1 MSVAPDG
8 ARVLTSLQQL
18 ERELVELRYTQ
29 RLDAQERV
37 RESLRRLAQAGAP
50 QAVLERAPAEL
61 AAATGLERVLV
72 SRVRADRIEA
82 LARWEQ
88 GAKPVAGL
96 PVTGRERPTIEVA
109 RALERGAVVVD
120 DIHDSPVALALGWR
134 SFVLAAVVLRDETV
148 ALVHAGPEGRPLGA
162 FDGELVG
169 LFAAGLTA
177 VLERALLE
185 ELLRRNRAQ
194 LAAAARFIEGA
205 PAQVGPPPQAPAPAG
220 PLTPRELEVL
230 ELLAAGAANR
240 EIALALAISQGTVKY
255 HVKNI
260 LRKLRARSR
269 ADAVAR
275 HMGTRR

>member
-1 MSVAPDG
+1 M
-8 ARVLTSLQQL
+8 
-18 ERELVELRYTQ
+18 RYTQ

-37 RESLRRLAQAGAP
+37 REALRRLAQAGAP
-50 QAVLERAPAEL
+50 QAVLEHAPAEL

-72 SRVRADRIEA
+72 SRVRAERIDA
-82 LARWEQ
+82 LARWEG
-88 GAKPVAGL
+88 GAQPVASL
-96 PVTGRERPTIEVA
+96 PVIGRERATIEVA
-109 RALERGAVVVD
+109 VALDRGVVIVDDAGDSPIARALG
-120 DIHDSPVALALGWR
+120 LR

-148 ALVHAGPEGRPLGA
+148 ALLHAGRDGRALGA

-169 LFAAGLTA
+169 RFAAGLTA

-205 PAQVGPPPQAPAPAG
+205 PAGERLPAPADG
-220 PLTPRELEVL
+220 PSDTLTPREREVL
-230 ELLAAGAANR
+230 GLLGEGAANR
-240 EIALALAISQGTVKY
+240 AIAQRLAISEGTVKY

-275 HMGTRR
+275 YMGSGR

>member
-37 RESLRRLAQAGAP
+37 RESLRRLASAGAP
-50 QAVLERAPAEL
+50 QAVLEAAPAEL

-72 SRVRADRIEA
+72 SRVHGERIEP
-82 LARWEQ
+82 LARWEH
-88 GAKPVAGL
+88 GAKPVADL
-96 PVTGRERPTIEVA
+96 PVIGRERPTIEVA

-120 DIHDSPVALALGWR
+120 DVHDSPVALALGWR

-148 ALVHAGPEGRPLGA
+148 ALVHAGAEGRPLGA

-169 LFAAGLTA
+169 HFATGLTA

-205 PAQVGPPPQAPAPAG
+205 PEHDRPPPQVAAPAD
-220 PLTPRELEVL
+220 PLTARELEVL

-275 HMGTRR
+275 HMSARR